1 MSLSSTNVRRGTN
14 WGAIHRHCF
23 ITALD
28 DHNPWIAATNDEA
41 LTIWNKATDQA
52 NTALTQ
58 SRREKR
64 NHGAFAA
71 QWRKMV
77 KDVQEQ
83 KQVCLKATGANF
95 DEEALFATLYNLV
108 NLYNT
113 SSIKLAFLKSQNT
126 FTTPTQLER
135 IQRQKRKQ
143 AVSVAAEAGQTGQT
157 LALQRLRD
165 RQTSASLES
174 PESQEMQADAEAES
188 EPDNRRSSS
197 LSHASPT
204 PKRRRTPKAQ
214 IGADLVEGIN
224 KLIYLQASA
233 LGKDQQ
239 PDTTMSQHSEHE
251 VGQIKSQVSQL
262 QSDVAGINGKM
273 DVLIQLLMQQQSSGP
288 VL

>member
-58 SRREKR
+58 SGREKW

-77 KDVQEQ
+77 KDVREQ

-95 DEEALFATLYNLV
+95 DEEALFAMLYNLV
-108 NLYNT
+108 DLYNT
-113 SSIKLAFLKSQNT
+113 SSIKLAFLKSQDT

-143 AVSVAAEAGQTGQT
+143 AVSVACEAGQTGQT

-165 RQTSASLES
+165 QQTSASLES
-174 PESQEMQADAEAES
+174 PESQDDQADAEAES

-204 PKRRRTPKAQ
+204 PKQRRTPKSQ

-262 QSDVAGINGKM
+262 QSNVAGINGKM